1 MSARAVN
8 TPPKI
13 NSFETYVSCTDHL
26 VSGEKFDLLLD
37 DSLDLLMTNPKPQED
52 QLGKYYES
60 EEYISHTD
68 GKKSMVDIIYQLV
81 RNYTLKKKLK
91 LIDSFNT
98 EGKSILDIGAGT
110 GDFLKICADNNWKV
124 SGIEPNK
131 SAREIASKK
140 SEKKEGR
147 FFETVDELKKEDNVF
162 LGFDVIT
169 MWHVLEHV
177 PNLDETIFNLKKLL
191 KPEGVLIVA
200 VPNFKSYDADFYKE
214 YWAAYDVPRHL
225 WHFSQTAIRR
235 LFFFQGMEVVKTL
248 PMKFDSF
255 YVSLLSEKNKN
266 QKMNFLKAF
275 RVGLLSNLK
284 AKRTNEYSSLIYV
297 IKNTKNW
304 LKDGFNG
311 V

>member
-8 TPPKI
+8 TPPKL
-13 NSFETYVSCTDHL
+13 NSFETYVSCKDHL
-26 VSGEKFDLLLD
+26 VSGENFDLLLD
-37 DSLDLLMTNPKPQED
+37 DSLDLLMTNPKPEND

-60 EEYISHTD
+60 EAYISHTD
-68 GKKSMVDIIYQLV
+68 GKKSVVDVVYQMV

-91 LIDSFNT
+91 LIESFQT
-98 EGKSILDIGAGT
+98 EDKNILDIGAGT
-110 GDFLKICADNNWKV
+110 GDFLKICADHNWKV
-124 SGIEPNK
+124 MGVEPNTG
-131 SAREIASKK
+131 AREIALGK
-140 SEKKEGR
+140 SKEGL
-147 FFETVDELKKEDNVF
+147 FFDSVESLKKEDGVF

-200 VPNFKSYDADFYKE
+200 VPNFKSFDAAHYKE

-225 WHFSQTAIRR
+225 WHFSQTAVRR

-255 YVSLLSEKNKN
+255 YVSLLSEKNKTN
-266 QKMNFLKAF
+266 KMNFLKAF
-275 RVGLLSNLK
+275 LIGLRSNIK
-284 AKRTNEYSSLIYV
+284 AKKTNEYSSLVYV

>member
-8 TPPKI
+8 TPPKL
-13 NSFETYVSCTDHL
+13 NSFETYVSCKDHL
-26 VSGEKFDLLLD
+26 VSGENFDLLLD
-37 DSLDLLMTNPKPQED
+37 DSLDLLMTNPKPEND

-68 GKKSMVDIIYQLV
+68 GKKSVVDVVYQMV

-91 LIDSFNT
+91 LIESFQT
-98 EGKSILDIGAGT
+98 EDKNILDIGAGT
-110 GDFLKICADNNWKV
+110 GDFLKICADHNWKV
-124 SGIEPNK
+124 MGVEPNTG
-131 SAREIASKK
+131 AREIALGK
-140 SEKKEGR
+140 SKEGL
-147 FFETVDELKKEDNVF
+147 FFDSVESLKKEDGVF

-200 VPNFKSYDADFYKE
+200 VPNFKSFDAAHYKE

-225 WHFSQTAIRR
+225 WHFSQTAVRR

-255 YVSLLSEKNKN
+255 YVSLLSEKNKTN
-266 QKMNFLKAF
+266 KMNFLKAF
-275 RVGLLSNLK
+275 LIGLRSNIK
-284 AKRTNEYSSLIYV
+284 AKKTNEYSSLVYV

>member
-8 TPPKI
+8 TPPEP
-13 NSFETYVSCTDHL
+13 STFETYVSCKDHL

-37 DSLDLLMTNPKPQED
+37 DNLDLLMTSPKPD
-52 QLGKYYES
+52 IKNLGKYYES
-60 EEYISHTD
+60 DAYISHTD
-68 GKKSMVDIIYQLV
+68 AKKSLVDVVYQMV

-91 LIDSFNT
+91 MINSFQT
-98 EGKSILDIGAGT
+98 EDKRILDIGAGT
-110 GDFLKICADNNWKV
+110 GDFLKICSDNGWQV
-124 SGIEPNK
+124 SGVEPNASARKIALDK
-131 SAREIASKK
+131 SASN
-140 SEKKEGR
+140 GGT
-147 FFETVDELKKEDNVF
+147 FFETVDLLKKEDDVF

-191 KPEGVLIVA
+191 KPEGVIVIA
-200 VPNFKSYDADFYKE
+200 VPNFKSFDAHYYKE
-214 YWAAYDVPRHL
+214 FWAAFDVPRHL

-235 LFFFQGMEVVKTL
+235 LFFFQGLEVVDTI

-266 QKMNFLKAF
+266 SKMNFF
-275 RVGLLSNLK
+275 RALWVGLKSNMK
-284 AKRTNEYSSLIYV
+284 AKKSNEYSSLIYV

-304 LKDGFNG
+304 LKDGFKG

>member
-8 TPPKI
+8 TPPKL
-13 NSFETYVSCTDHL
+13 NSFETYVSCKDHL
-26 VSGEKFDLLLD
+26 VSGENFDLLLD
-37 DSLDLLMTNPKPQED
+37 DSLDLLMTNPKPEND

-60 EEYISHTD
+60 EAYISHTD
-68 GKKSMVDIIYQLV
+68 GKKSIVDVVYQMV

-91 LIDSFNT
+91 LIESFQT
-98 EGKSILDIGAGT
+98 EDKNILDIGAGT
-110 GDFLKICADNNWKV
+110 GDFLKICADHNWKV
-124 SGIEPNK
+124 MGVEPNAG
-131 SAREIASKK
+131 AREIALGK
-140 SEKKEGR
+140 SKEGL
-147 FFETVDELKKEDNVF
+147 FFDSVESLKKEDGVF

-200 VPNFKSYDADFYKE
+200 VPNFKSFDAAHYKE

-225 WHFSQTAIRR
+225 WHFSQTAVRR

-255 YVSLLSEKNKN
+255 YVSLLSEKNKTN
-266 QKMNFLKAF
+266 KMNFLKAF
-275 RVGLLSNLK
+275 LIGLRSNIK
-284 AKRTNEYSSLIYV
+284 AKKTNEYSSLVYV

>member
-8 TPPKI
+8 TPPKL
-13 NSFETYVSCTDHL
+13 NSFETYVSCKDHL
-26 VSGEKFDLLLD
+26 VSGENFNLLLD
-37 DSLDLLMTNPKPQED
+37 DSLDLLMTNPKPEND

-68 GKKSMVDIIYQLV
+68 GKKSIVDVVYQMV

-91 LIDSFNT
+91 LIESFQT
-98 EGKSILDIGAGT
+98 EEKNILDIGAGT
-110 GDFLKICADNNWKV
+110 GDFLKICADHNWKV
-124 SGIEPNK
+124 TGVEPNAG
-131 SAREIASKK
+131 AREIALGK
-140 SEKKEGR
+140 SKEGL
-147 FFETVDELKKEDNVF
+147 FFDSVESLKKEEGVF

-200 VPNFKSYDADFYKE
+200 VPNFKSFDAAYYKE
-214 YWAAYDVPRHL
+214 FWAAYDVPRHL

-255 YVSLLSEKNKN
+255 YVALLSEKNKTK
-266 QKMNFLKAF
+266 KMNFLNAF
-275 RVGLLSNLK
+275 LIGLRSNIK
-284 AKRTNEYSSLIYV
+284 AKKTNEYSSLIYV
-297 IKNTKNW
+297 IKNKKNW

>member
-8 TPPKI
+8 TPPKL
-13 NSFETYVSCTDHL
+13 NSFETYVSCKDHL

-37 DSLDLLMTNPKPQED
+37 DSLDLLMTNPKPD
-52 QLGKYYES
+52 DKDLGKYYES

-68 GKKSMVDIIYQLV
+68 AKKSMVDVLYQMV
-81 RNYTLKKKLK
+81 RNYTLKKKLS
-91 LIDSFNT
+91 LINSFNT
-98 EGKSILDIGAGT
+98 EEKNILDIGAGT
-110 GDFLKICADNNWKV
+110 GDFLKICSDNGWKV
-124 SGIEPNK
+124 SGVEPNA
-131 SAREIASKK
+131 SARDIASQK
-140 SEKKEGR
+140 SKENGGH
-147 FFETVDELKKEDNVF
+147 FFETIDDLKKEDNVF

-200 VPNFKSYDADFYKE
+200 VPNFKSYDAAYYKQF
-214 YWAAYDVPRHL
+214 WAAYDVPRHL

-235 LFFFQGMEVVKTL
+235 LFFFQGMEVVNTL

-266 QKMNFLKAF
+266 QKMNFLNAF
-275 RVGLLSNLK
+275 LIGLRSNIK
-284 AKRTNEYSSLIYV
+284 AKKTNEYSSLIYV